1 MLIAQIENGL
11 VADIADYRS
20 MFPDTSFPASGIS
33 QEFLADNSC
42 LGVTV
47 WLPHDQLTQ
56 KLVPSEPYIQDEQV
70 YTVAVEELTDDEK
83 LSLEATIATQVRSQ
97 RDSLLASCDWTQ
109 LADSQVSKEP
119 WAIYRQALRDITAQ
133 AGFPR
138 YVVFP
143 VSPDAPAAPLI

>member
-1 MLIAQIENGL
+1 MLIAQLTDGVVTN
-11 VADIADYRS
+11 VADYQS
-20 MFPDTSFPASGIS
+20 MFPDTSFPTSGVS

-47 WLPHDQLTQ
+47 WLPHDPLTQ

-70 YTVAVEELTDDEK
+70 YTVAVAELTDDEK
-83 LSLEATIATQVRSQ
+83 LSVEATKATQVRSQ

-119 WAIYRQALRDITAQ
+119 WVIYRQALRDITAQ
-133 AGFPR
+133 AGFPSD
-138 YVVFP
+138 VVFP
-143 VSPDAPAAPLI
+143 VSPAAPAAPLI